1 MHLLIFMNPL
11 DIAILIIFIIFTL
24 SGLRTGLIRQVFSLG
39 ALCVGFYG
47 AFTFHDELSK
57 ELPEFI
63 KYDQIKTAISFA
75 ALFIVIYIPLVLA
88 GRGFRRLVNNIKLG
102 WLDKILGLAFG
113 GLKGLAVCCIG
124 VFMLLSFLPP
134 NNKLIAQSKLTPQLI
149 SISKQVM
156 LKGQGYFENSFDIKK
171 LDELEQMLQNRD
183 SVNGKG
189 FKRISVPPPPAKI
202 KT

>member
-1 MHLLIFMNPL
+1 MNPL
-11 DIAILIIFIIFTL
+11 DIAILIIFIIFAL

-75 ALFIVIYIPLVLA
+75 ALFIVIYIPLILA

-102 WLDKILGLAFG
+102 WFDKILGLAFG
-113 GLKGLAVCCIG
+113 GLKGLAICCIG
-124 VFMLLSFLPP
+124 VFILLSFLPP

-149 SISKQVM
+149 SISKQFM

-183 SVNGKG
+183 SGNGKG
-189 FKRISVPPPPAKI
+189 FKHISVPPPQAKI

>member
-1 MHLLIFMNPL
+1 MNPL
-11 DIAILIIFIIFTL
+11 DIAILIIFIIFAL

-75 ALFIVIYIPLVLA
+75 ALFIVIYIPLILA

-102 WLDKILGLAFG
+102 WFDKILGLAFG
-113 GLKGLAVCCIG
+113 GLKGLAICCIG
-124 VFMLLSFLPP
+124 VFILLSFLPP

-149 SISKQVM
+149 SISKRFM
-156 LKGQGYFENSFDIKK
+156 LKGQSYFENSFDIKK

-183 SVNGKG
+183 SGNGKG
-189 FKRISVPPPPAKI
+189 FKHISVPPPPAKI

>member
-1 MHLLIFMNPL
+1 MNPL
-11 DIAILIIFIIFTL
+11 DIAILIIFIIFAL

-75 ALFIVIYIPLVLA
+75 ALFIVIYIPLILA

-102 WLDKILGLAFG
+102 WFDKILGLAFG
-113 GLKGLAVCCIG
+113 GLKGLAICCIG
-124 VFMLLSFLPP
+124 VFILLSFLPP

-149 SISKQVM
+149 SISKQFM

-183 SVNGKG
+183 SGNGKG
-189 FKRISVPPPPAKI
+189 FKHISVPPPPAKI